1 MPSNHKK
8 QKKQATLLFLFY
20 FFLSQRNKIKYKKIK
35 QIYHHVWIKNWSWCW
50 STSKS
55 ISCFVLFCFVL
66 SCRVVNAF
74 YCRCYRRC
82 RHQLV
87 YGMRYAL
94 YTLSYPLLVGYIYST
109 TTTTTTTQFFDTL
122 YLFFEINILP
132 SFSH

>member
-1 MPSNHKK
+1 MSELKTEVDAGAPVS
-8 QKKQATLLFLFY
+8 LFHVLFC
-20 FFLSQRNKIKYKKIK
+20 R
-35 QIYHHVWIKNWSWCW
+35 VV
-50 STSKS
+50 
-55 ISCFVLFCFVL
+55 SCFVV

-87 YGMRYAL
+87 YGMQYAL